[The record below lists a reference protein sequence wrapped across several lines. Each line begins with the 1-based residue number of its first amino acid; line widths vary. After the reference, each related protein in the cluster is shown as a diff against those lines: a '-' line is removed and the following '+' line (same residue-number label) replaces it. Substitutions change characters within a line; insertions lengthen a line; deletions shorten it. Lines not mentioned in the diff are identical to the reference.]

1 MFYVYRITDLKS
13 KVKRYYVG
21 KHKDRNFD
29 FEIGKTYFTS
39 SKTIKKLWLNDIN
52 RFKVKI
58 VRTFNTDSE
67 ALKFEAKYHHRL
79 NVAKNEKF
87 YNLQNQSNYLK
98 FERAG
103 LITVLNSDNKKETIS
118 LSEFYSNKDKYTPLN
133 KNKVLTN
140 DHHIVDKDTFIKNN
154 LHGVNYNLLTVF
166 NKELG
171 KKERITKDEYFKN
184 KNKYDFILNKITA
197 YDTLNNKFVIINKE
211 EFDGIRFKG
220 VNFNRKF
227 KTVKCQ
233 ICSKEVSNTNFE
245 RHVKRHKTRSIF
257 ITNGFTTLKVSEFE
271 YFNKYSNF
279 KIVKHNGYWNGE
291 LLSLRVIGKLLK
303 ELDYVYQDSRF
314 KENQHC

>member
-21 KHKDRNFD
+21 KHKDHNFD

-58 VRTFNTDSE
+58 VRTFNTDSD

-79 NVAKNEKF
+79 NVAKNDKF
-87 YNLQNQSNYLK
+87 YNLQNQSNYLN

-103 LITVLNSDNKKETIS
+103 LITVLNSDNEKETIS
-118 LSEFYSNKDKYTPLN
+118 LSEFYSNKGKYTPLN

-140 DHHIVDKDTFIKNN
+140 DHRIVDKDTFIKNN

-171 KKERITKDEYFKN
+171 KKERIIKDE
-184 KNKYDFILNKITA
+184 
-197 YDTLNNKFVIINKE
+197 
-211 EFDGIRFKG
+211 
-220 VNFNRKF
+220 
-227 KTVKCQ
+227 
-233 ICSKEVSNTNFE
+233 
-245 RHVKRHKTRSIF
+245 
-257 ITNGFTTLKVSEFE
+257 
-271 YFNKYSNF
+271 
-279 KIVKHNGYWNGE
+279 
-291 LLSLRVIGKLLK
+291 
-303 ELDYVYQDSRF
+303 
-314 KENQHC
+314 

>member
-21 KHKDRNFD
+21 KHKDYDFD

-58 VRTFNTDSE
+58 VRIFNTDSE
-67 ALKFEAKYHHRL
+67 ALHFEAKYHHRL
-79 NVAKNEKF
+79 NVAKNDKF

-103 LITVLNSDNKKETIS
+103 LITVLNSDNEKETIS

-140 DHHIVDKDTFIKNN
+140 DHRIVDKDTFIKNN

-171 KKERITKDEYFKN
+171 KRKE
-184 KNKYDFILNKITA
+184 
-197 YDTLNNKFVIINKE
+197 
-211 EFDGIRFKG
+211 
-220 VNFNRKF
+220 
-227 KTVKCQ
+227 
-233 ICSKEVSNTNFE
+233 
-245 RHVKRHKTRSIF
+245 
-257 ITNGFTTLKVSEFE
+257 
-271 YFNKYSNF
+271 
-279 KIVKHNGYWNGE
+279 
-291 LLSLRVIGKLLK
+291 
-303 ELDYVYQDSRF
+303 
-314 KENQHC
+314 